1 MVERPRNP
9 PATFYDATRPAH
21 KSNLAAGVPPGGG
34 AWTFVLSS
42 LRRRD
47 FERLYAGKRGSTL
60 VVTKLGQDDAC
71 HVAYVEATGN
81 PQANEQARAIADRD
95 ARSFRCKTD
104 KAKTYGAAGN

>member
-1 MVERPRNP
+1 MVTE
-9 PATFYDATRPAH
+9 
-21 KSNLAAGVPPGGG
+21 
-34 AWTFVLSS
+34 
-42 LRRRD
+42 
-47 FERLYAGKRGSTL
+47 
-60 VVTKLGQDDAC
+60 LGQDDAC